1 MAEYAKPFSG
11 KDQREF
17 ARRRSVIN
25 QIRAAKIRERR
36 AARKAGDHGKDAAIL
51 MQGEKMGIPFGGVA
65 SAENLD
71 QLVLS
76 EMHMNKQTADK
87 RDAQRAN
94 MLSQQAPQPLQAP
107 QQPDPVPGKGPSG
120 PAEQETNINVVS
132 PGDTFFGV
140 LWRQDPLKTALY
152 MEDLI
157 E

>member
-76 EMHMNKQTADK
+76 EMNMNKQIADK

-94 MLSQQAPQPLQAP
+94 MLSQQAP

-120 PAEQETNINVVS
+120 PAEQETNINVAS
-132 PGDTFFGV
+132 PGDTFFGF
-140 LWRQDPLKTALY
+140 LGRQDPLKTALY

>member
-76 EMHMNKQTADK
+76 EMHMNKQIADK

-94 MLSQQAPQPLQAP
+94 MLSRQAP

-132 PGDTFFGV
+132 PGDTFFGF
-140 LWRQDPLKTALY
+140 LGRQDPLKTALY